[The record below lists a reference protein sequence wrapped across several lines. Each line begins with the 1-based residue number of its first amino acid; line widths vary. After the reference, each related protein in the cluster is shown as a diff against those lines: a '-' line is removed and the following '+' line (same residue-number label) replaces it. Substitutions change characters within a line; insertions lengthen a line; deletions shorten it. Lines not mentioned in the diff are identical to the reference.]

1 MNLKSKAA
9 WLPLW
14 AVAGLQLATGTA
26 LAQTPATAPVAT
38 ATATAAPARIDP
50 ADPNAPVPAAR
61 YRSPFSGYQP
71 YTDTPVAPWR
81 ATNDRV
87 RERGGWRTYA
97 REAREPDAATPPAA
111 PASPPAAAPKPA
123 APGHSGHEMK

>member
-1 MNLKSKAA
+1 MHLKSKAV
-9 WLPLW
+9 WLPVW
-14 AVAGLQLATGTA
+14 AVTGLQLATGMA
-26 LAQTPATAPVAT
+26 LAQTPATAPA
-38 ATATAAPARIDP
+38 ATAAAAPTRTDP

-97 REAREPDAATPPAA
+97 REAREPDAATPSAA
-111 PASPPAAAPKPA
+111 PASSPAAASQPA
-123 APGHSGHEMK
+123 PAGHSGHEKK

>member
-1 MNLKSKAA
+1 MNLKSKAV
-9 WLPLW
+9 WLPVW
-14 AVAGLQLATGTA
+14 AVAGLQLATVAA
-26 LAQTPATAPVAT
+26 LAQTPATAPAATVA
-38 ATATAAPARIDP
+38 AVPARMDP

-97 REAREPDAATPPAA
+97 REAREPDAA
-111 PASPPAAAPKPA
+111 ASSPAAAPAPA
-123 APGHSGHEMK
+123 GHSGHEMK

>member
-14 AVAGLQLATGTA
+14 AVAGLQWATGAA
-26 LAQTPATAPVAT
+26 LAQAPATAPAAT
-38 ATATAAPARIDP
+38 AAAAPARIDP
-50 ADPNAPVPAAR
+50 ADPNAPVPAAQ

-97 REAREPDAATPPAA
+97 REAREPDAATPPAT
-111 PASPPAAAPKPA
+111 PASSPAAAPVPTPA
-123 APGHSGHEMK
+123 GHSGHETK

>member
-9 WLPLW
+9 WLPVW
-14 AVAGLQLATGTA
+14 ACAGLQLVAGPA
-26 LAQTPATAPVAT
+26 LAQTQATAPAAT
-38 ATATAAPARIDP
+38 PAAAPTRVDP

-61 YRSPFSGYQP
+61 YRSPFSGYQAF
-71 YTDTPVAPWR
+71 TETPVAPWR
-81 ATNDRV
+81 ETNDRV

-97 REAREPDAATPPAA
+97 REAREPDAATPLAA

>member
-1 MNLKSKAA
+1 MNLKSKTT
-9 WLPLW
+9 WLPVW
-14 AVAGLQLATGTA
+14 AVVGLQLATGTA
-26 LAQTPATAPVAT
+26 LAQSPAAAPA
-38 ATATAAPARIDP
+38 ATAAAASARSDP

-81 ATNDRV
+81 ATNDQV

-97 REAREPDAATPPAA
+97 RQAREPDAAAPPAT
-111 PASPPAAAPKPA
+111 PASESGAAPKPA
-123 APGHSGHEMK
+123 APGHAGHETK